1 MEYTNAERE
10 QIKKSITPDFFD
22 IIEKSYQNFIDW
34 YNDGTL
40 SNEHKEAILKT
51 LICTATPSVL
61 YPQYIRLEMIE
72 YWKEKFSD
80 YPKVIENLNN
90 IK

>member
-1 MEYTNAERE
+1 MEYTKEERE
-10 QIKKSITPDFFD
+10 QIKKSITPDFFY
-22 IIEKSYQNFIDW
+22 IIQKSYQDFIDW
-34 YNDGTL
+34 YYDDTL
-40 SNEHKEAILKT
+40 SEEQKNRILNVM
-51 LICTATPSVL
+51 IRTATPSVL

-80 YPKVIENLNN
+80 YPKVIEELNN

>member
-1 MEYTNAERE
+1 MEYTKAERE

-22 IIEKSYQNFIDW
+22 IIEKSYQDFIDW
-34 YNDGTL
+34 YN
-40 SNEHKEAILKT
+40 NETIPEHQKSSILDVM
-51 LICTATPSVL
+51 IRTATPSVL

-80 YPKVIENLNN
+80 YIEVIEKLNN

>member
-1 MEYTNAERE
+1 MEYTKAERE

-22 IIEKSYQNFIDW
+22 IIEKSYQHFIDW
-34 YNDGTL
+34 YNDETIPKHQK
-40 SNEHKEAILKT
+40 SSILDAM
-51 LICTATPSVL
+51 IIAATPSVL

-80 YPKVIENLNN
+80 YPEAIEKLNN